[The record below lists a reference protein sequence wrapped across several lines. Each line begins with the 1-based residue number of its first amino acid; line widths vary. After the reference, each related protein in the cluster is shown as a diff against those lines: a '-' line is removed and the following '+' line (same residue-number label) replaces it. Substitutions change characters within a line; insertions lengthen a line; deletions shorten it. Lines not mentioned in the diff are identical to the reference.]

1 VAHLSCA
8 VTVLLLLHFKD
19 LEDFGVGLCA
29 HRQSN
34 KAQAERTWR
43 VCFMRTRIRWGVK
56 RPRWV
61 RGQERTFPASAGMS
75 SGGVAF
81 AIASEQIRQA
91 LVGSLQVMQ

>member
-1 VAHLSCA
+1 MARLFHADSHPV
-8 VTVLLLLHFKD
+8 
-19 LEDFGVGLCA
+19 
-29 HRQSN
+29 
-34 KAQAERTWR
+34 
-43 VCFMRTRIRWGVK
+43 GVK